1 MGMEP
6 DAVVQLLL
14 RERLR
19 VVAAATAIVRDVHAA
34 DDLFQQVVLAA
45 LENRSQL
52 KNAGHLRAWA
62 LRAARHRAIDLA
74 RKKQL
79 RPLSTEVLDL
89 FEADWGDPAGVGSP
103 EQVEALRRCVGRLG
117 APARDLLHMKYFEGL
132 TAPTIAG
139 RLRRTADAVYQSL
152 SRLHRAL
159 RDCVER
165 ELAQPPVPELEGN
178 RP

>member
-19 VVAAATAIVRDVHAA
+19 VVAAAAAIVRDVHAA

-45 LENRSQL
+45 LEHRAQI
-52 KNAGHLRAWA
+52 KDAGHLRAWA
-62 LRAARHRAIDLA
+62 LRTARHRAIDLT
-74 RKKQL
+74 RRKQL

-89 FEADWGDPAGVGSP
+89 FEAEWGDPAGVGSP

-117 APARDLLHMKYFEGL
+117 PPARDLLHMKYFDGL
-132 TAPTIAG
+132 TAVVIAG
-139 RLRRTADAVYQSL
+139 RLRRSVDAVYQSL

-165 ELAQPPVPELEGN
+165 EMARSPVSGLEGN
-178 RP
+178 SP

>member
-1 MGMEP
+1 MPLEP

-14 RERLR
+14 KERLR
-19 VVAAATAIVRDVHAA
+19 LVAAATAIVRDVHAA

-45 LENRSQL
+45 LEHRDQFTGT
-52 KNAGHLRAWA
+52 GHLLPWSMRAI
-62 LRAARHRAIDLA
+62 RHRAIDLT

-79 RPLSTEVLDL
+79 RSLSTEVLDL
-89 FEADWGDPAGVGSP
+89 IEADWGDPAGIGSP
-103 EQVEALRRCVGRLG
+103 EQVEALRRCVNRLG
-117 APARDLLHMKYFEGL
+117 PAARDLLHMKYSEGL
-132 TAPTIAG
+132 TAARIAA

-152 SRLHRAL
+152 SRLHRSL

-165 ELAQPPVPELEGN
+165 ELTDPPAPHLEGS

>member
-14 RERLR
+14 RERIR
-19 VVAAATAIVRDVHAA
+19 VIAAATAIVRDVHAA

-45 LENRSQL
+45 LEDRSQF

-74 RKKQL
+74 RKKQM
-79 RPLSTEVLDL
+79 RPLSTEVLDQ
-89 FEADWGDPAGVGSP
+89 FEADWGDPAGVGNP

-165 ELAQPPVPELEGN
+165 EMARPPVPGLEGN
-178 RP
+178 CP

>member
-14 RERLR
+14 KERVR

-45 LENRSQL
+45 LEHRSSI
-52 KNAGHLRAWA
+52 KGTDHLLAWA
-62 LRAARHRAIDLA
+62 LRTARHRAIDLA
-74 RKKQL
+74 RRKQL

-89 FEADWGDPAGVGSP
+89 IEAEWGDPAGVGAP
-103 EQVEALRRCVGRLG
+103 EQVEALRRCVNRLG
-117 APARDLLHMKYFEGL
+117 TPARDLLHMKYFEGL
-132 TAPTIAG
+132 TAITIAG

-152 SRLHRAL
+152 SRLHRSL

-165 ELAQPPVPELEGN
+165 EMTRPPVPGFEGN
-178 RP
+178 RS